1 MITMKKLTLLLLT
14 IILVTTTWAQG
25 PNGSVDYY
33 GPADKKKGAE
43 LKTALCNI
51 IYKHVKRD
59 YDQLWEDFKSTDKF
73 DDGTAD
79 GRVWDMYSVQQYTFG
94 APYQG
99 NGGLEGAGYNR
110 EHSFPKSWFFEG
122 APMYTDLFHLYP
134 TDCWVNSLR
143 NNHPDGEIERD
154 ASKPIDQDPN
164 TTNHSQD
171 YFSRLGYAASHLGYD
186 GGSEQV
192 FEPNDEY
199 KGDLARTYF
208 YMVTCYENE
217 VPTWDSPMTTKGES
231 YNVLRP
237 WALKMLMRWSKN
249 DPVSQKE
256 IDRNNAVYEIQENRN
271 PFIDYPGLEDYIWGD
286 LKETAFD
293 CGFDYTPPVEDGQRQ
308 FVKVT
313 SADDLELGKSYL
325 FVYEKSGKA
334 MAGRTD
340 TKNYLDPVD
349 VGTIYTTGLATQ
361 VNVAGKPHTFLL
373 GGTKNAYTFLDEA
386 DNTYLALQRDDQNQL
401 ITSAT
406 ATSDKEKWTVTT
418 FESSPDV
425 LQVQNNAYTERY
437 IWYNEQNTRF
447 ASYKSSSLNGRI
459 HYISLFKDVT
469 PDTPTGIISINTNP
483 SSPNSHLSSLDSQLS
498 SLYNLAGQRVSDS
511 YRGIVIKNGRK
522 IIKK

>member
-1 MITMKKLTLLLLT
+1 M
-14 IILVTTTWAQG
+14 
-25 PNGSVDYY
+25 
-33 GPADKKKGAE
+33 
-43 LKTALCNI
+43 
-51 IYKHVKRD
+51 
-59 YDQLWEDFKSTDKF
+59 
-73 DDGTAD
+73 
-79 GRVWDMYSVQQYTFG
+79 
-94 APYQG
+94 
-99 NGGLEGAGYNR
+99 
-110 EHSFPKSWFFEG
+110 
-122 APMYTDLFHLYP
+122 
-134 TDCWVNSLR
+134 
-143 NNHPDGEIERD
+143 
-154 ASKPIDQDPN
+154 
-164 TTNHSQD
+164 
-171 YFSRLGYAASHLGYD
+171 
-186 GGSEQV
+186 
-192 FEPNDEY
+192 
-199 KGDLARTYF
+199 
-208 YMVTCYENE
+208 
-217 VPTWDSPMTTKGES
+217 
-231 YNVLRP
+231 
-237 WALKMLMRWSKN
+237 
-249 DPVSQKE
+249 
-256 IDRNNAVYEIQENRN
+256 
-271 PFIDYPGLEDYIWGD
+271 
-286 LKETAFD
+286 
-293 CGFDYTPPVEDGQRQ
+293 
-308 FVKVT
+308 T

-340 TKNYLDPVD
+340 TKTYFDPVD

-418 FESSPDV
+418 FESSPDM

-483 SSPNSHLSSLDSQLS
+483 SSPNSHLSSLNSQLS
-498 SLYNLAGQRVSDS
+498 PLYNLAGQRVSDS